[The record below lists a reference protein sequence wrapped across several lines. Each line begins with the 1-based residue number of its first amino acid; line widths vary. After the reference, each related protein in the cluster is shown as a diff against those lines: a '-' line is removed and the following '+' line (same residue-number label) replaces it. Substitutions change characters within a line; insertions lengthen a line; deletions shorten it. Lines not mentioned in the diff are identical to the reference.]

1 MILKNEVNLPQVENA
16 CFTCHYMC
24 MSTFFL
30 GPPEQYK
37 MQLEVFI
44 TINTFFFFFKAEF
57 VSYLGIFLE
66 IHTVIAY
73 AFPSIKSG
81 FNSDESRLCL
91 AVTRESFF
99 S

>member
-44 TINTFFFFFKAEF
+44 TINTFFF
-57 VSYLGIFLE
+57 SLRQNL
-66 IHTVIAY
+66 
-73 AFPSIKSG
+73 
-81 FNSDESRLCL
+81 
-91 AVTRESFF
+91 
-99 S
+99 